1 MLERMRIGQRVAL
14 LAACLLLFV
23 GMVGGVGWYA
33 FRVVDANLED
43 LLAGDVAFSQ
53 QMHRVEAS
61 LLSVRQYEK
70 DIFLSIGNPA
80 DAEKNLQSS
89 KQKFDKH
96 VTELAALLQ
105 ASKSQPRAAGRQAEF
120 DALQGKLEVYRKGMD
135 ALFARIVS
143 GEIAAANMA
152 DAAIMPFKS
161 ELYALRDQ
169 IENMNQQA
177 NADIES
183 ADQRQE
189 AMLAQMRNLLLVAV
203 LAALLSGAL
212 LSILIAR
219 SITRPLSL
227 LQARMRHTAENNDLT
242 RGAQVTGKDEVSETA
257 RALTDLLG
265 NLAAFIERTR
275 EDSQRVS
282 ATSHAMSQ
290 VASRITEASRA
301 QADASSSTAAVV
313 EQMTSGISRV
323 AEHASQ
329 MADEARS
336 SMEMSVQ
343 GSQVAGQAAG
353 EMSEIAQVIQAS
365 ERSIATL
372 SQRSSE
378 IGSIVGVIREI
389 AEQTN
394 LLALNA
400 AIEAARAGESGRGF
414 AVVADEVRKL
424 AERTAQAT
432 NEISS
437 KISQVQGE
445 TQTAVASMQQAAGRM
460 SSGVELSQAVAKTLE
475 SIRSLSAQVLGK
487 TDEIAAAMREQSHA
501 SREAAGN
508 VERIAEMSSSN
519 NQAVVESAAMA
530 GELSKLSSELDLEIG
545 RFRT

>member
-120 DALQGKLEVYRKGMD
+120 DVLQGKLEVYRKGMD

-475 SIRSLSAQVLGK
+475 NIRSLSAQVLGK

>member
-120 DALQGKLEVYRKGMD
+120 DVLQGKLEVYRKGMD

-460 SSGVELSQAVAKTLE
+460 SSGVELSQTVAKTLE

-501 SREAAGN
+501 SREAAVN